1 MRTSGGTSTLES
13 KLFLSTY
20 NSVEIKRNSSQLS
33 GMWLISISGRNNP
46 FLIIF
51 QNLSYIFYR
60 KRCINFLTSL
70 DIFDE
75 LSVHTMFDLFK
86 KNLHKAS
93 MLAYIFIINL
103 PSAEEE
109 IKFMMGNQDLGKE
122 DCHCKLCNECNK

>member
-1 MRTSGGTSTLES
+1 MS
-13 KLFLSTY
+13 
-20 NSVEIKRNSSQLS
+20 
-33 GMWLISISGRNNP
+33 LIWISGNP
-46 FLIIF
+46 FSNIF
-51 QNLSYIFYR
+51 QNLSYISDR

-93 MLAYIFIINL
+93 MLAYIFVVNL

-109 IKFMMGNQDLGKE
+109 IKFIMGNQDLGK
-122 DCHCKLCNECNK
+122 DDSLRKYVMN

>member
-33 GMWLISISGRNNP
+33 GMWLISISGRNNL

-93 MLAYIFIINL
+93 MLAYIFVVNL

-109 IKFMMGNQDLGKE
+109 IKFIMGNQDLSK
-122 DCHCKLCNECNK
+122 DDSLRKYVMN